1 MANPGVNI
9 SLSAE
14 GGTTAIQQIA
24 NRIHVIGPASAGPL
38 NTPVA
43 KNRLSDLAVNGYGPG
58 PSLAGEVLAAALS
71 NTKENGLPVY
81 FTRSATSTP
90 STLGTV
96 TKAPT
101 TQGTAV
107 STYGQI
113 KLAGADANG
122 DLYWQAVQAGVS
134 LTVQVGGALAN
145 SIVNKAVTLTI
156 PLATSA
162 NAVKAYWDGVA
173 ALVALA
179 TIDAMGTGASNAGTV
194 LAATQFDA
202 GLLTFTGLDN
212 GYNVEVLV
220 SGNNTALS
228 HSFGGVGNKTLTI
241 HLATDATGEST
252 STAAGVLTQLG
263 TDIIGKISVTS
274 GGTGLAGPM
283 AVTALPFGSSAEVT
297 ASGTPTDRYLVQ
309 VECVR
314 AGALGS
320 AGVKFTV
327 DEINPE
333 DRTVFGT
340 GNSSLWFL
348 AKRAG
353 LSVKLVQ
360 QTGASQPLTHTFA
373 GGLLTVNLGTSGG
386 SVPNTTASALRTY
399 LANYPQVVAAYR
411 WNYEVGDGSGVVA
424 ASDEVDLTDP
434 QLSWSSEKLVPATT
448 GIVTL
453 SDSRLDTG
461 ITFTFTASM
470 EVGDRWVAESTLP
483 SSNTA
488 DMLTALAAVAADSV
502 SRAGTVVFASSFD
515 RAGALLLDTEIQA
528 ALQDK
533 QWSAFFA
540 MRGIGEGVSNEP
552 HDDWQA
558 DAITDWLGFVSDKGA
573 LSAAAGEYVHTDPR
587 TLRQMRRYALFA
599 IAGRKAAA
607 PYHQS
612 LGKRAADTASGA
624 IPRCVGLY
632 HDELKTPGLGD
643 QRFMTLTTMNQ
654 RPGQKYITESPTMA
668 DSNDDGYTVQ
678 EYRAN
683 LLVGV
688 RICYDASPEL
698 LLATYPTIKE
708 ADDTGAPIGAL
719 TIPAALD
726 IESYLGGQVL
736 GEWAR
741 IKSDGNPSI
750 GPFPDGVKPVEV
762 LRTNNF
768 ASTKE
773 ILIKVNC
780 PVPTSARFISIE
792 GVVRL

>member
-1 MANPGVNI
+1 MANPGVSI

-38 NTPVA
+38 NTPVS
-43 KNRLSDLAVNGYGPG
+43 KNRQSDLAVNVYGPG
-58 PSLAGEVLAAALS
+58 PSLASEVLAAALA

-96 TKAPT
+96 TKTPT
-101 TQGTAV
+101 TLGTAV
-107 STYGQI
+107 SGFGQI

-145 SIVNKAVTLTI
+145 AIVNKAVTLTI

-162 NAVKAYWDGVA
+162 NAVKAYWDGIP
-173 ALVALA
+173 ALLALA
-179 TIDAMGTGASNAGTV
+179 TIDAQGTGASNAGTV
-194 LAATQFDA
+194 LAATLFDA

-212 GYNVEVLV
+212 GYSIEVLV

-228 HSFGGVGNKTLTI
+228 HSFGGVGNRTLTI
-241 HLATDATGEST
+241 NLATDATGEST

-263 TDIIGKISVTS
+263 TDIVGKIAVTS
-274 GGTGLAGPM
+274 GGTGLAGPL
-283 AVTALPFGSSAEVT
+283 VLTALPFGSSAAVT
-297 ASGTPTDRYLVQ
+297 TGGTPTDRYLVQ

-314 AGALGS
+314 AGALGA
-320 AGVKFTV
+320 AGVKFSV

-333 DRTVFGT
+333 NRTVFGS
-340 GNSSLWFL
+340 GNASLWFL
-348 AKRAG
+348 AKRTG
-353 LSVKLVQ
+353 VSVKLVQ
-360 QTGASQPLTHTFA
+360 QTGVSQSLTHTFA
-373 GGLLTVNLGTSGG
+373 SGLLTVNLGTSGA
-386 SVPNTTASALRTY
+386 SAPNTTASALRTY
-399 LANYPQVVAAYR
+399 LASYPQVVAALR

-424 ASDEVDLTDP
+424 ASDEVALTDP
-434 QLSWSSEKLVPATT
+434 ELAFSAEKLVPAS
-448 GIVTL
+448 GIVAL
-453 SDSRLDTG
+453 SDSRLETG
-461 ITFTFTASM
+461 ITFTFTGTLESGDLW
-470 EVGDRWVAESTLP
+470 VGESTLP
-483 SSNTA
+483 ASSTA
-488 DMLTALAAVAADSV
+488 DMLTALAAVQADSV

-515 RAGALLLDTEIQA
+515 RAGALLLDTDIQA

-533 QWSAFFA
+533 QWSAFFPI
-540 MRGIGEGVSNEP
+540 RGIGEGVSNEP

-599 IAGRKAAA
+599 MAGRKAAA

-624 IPRCVGLY
+624 IPRCIGLY

-698 LLATYPTIKE
+698 LLSSYPTIKE
-708 ADDTGAPIGAL
+708 ADDTGAPVGAL

-726 IESYLGGQVL
+726 IESFLGGQVL

-741 IKSDGNPSI
+741 TKSDGNPSI
-750 GPFPDGVKPVEV
+750 GPFPDGVKPVQV